1 MLPSAAPVSRHPDA
15 ARRSPLR
22 WFRNDLGS
30 VVLFLMGP
38 AGFQEEGQEEEDD
51 GWDGGGF
58 MLTGQKPPG
67 AQV

>member
-38 AGFQEEGQEEEDD
+38 AGFQEEGQEDELRVAEEKLLCVR
-51 GWDGGGF
+51 GGCGRE
-58 MLTGQKPPG
+58 
-67 AQV
+67 